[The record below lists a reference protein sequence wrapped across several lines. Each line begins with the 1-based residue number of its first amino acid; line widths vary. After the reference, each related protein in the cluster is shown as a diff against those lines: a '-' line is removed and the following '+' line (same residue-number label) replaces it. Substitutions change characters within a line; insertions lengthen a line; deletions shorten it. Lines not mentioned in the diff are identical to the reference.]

1 MKAIAKIAAA
11 KPSVLSS
18 VINAKFVLRIHRF
31 KGIERMRQ
39 CRSVD
44 HTRLRY
50 LNGLSVTIIILCLK
64 VLQAVHIITH

>member
-18 VINAKFVLRIHRF
+18 VIKAEFVLRIHRF
-31 KGIERMRQ
+31 KGVERMRE

-50 LNGLSVTIIILCLK
+50 LNAWVECHDVIILCLE
-64 VLQAVHIITH
+64 VLQAFI